1 MVMQM
6 EISDAI
12 KTRRSIRS
20 FKKDPV
26 PDDLLRQII
35 EAGAFAPS
43 SHNTQPWE
51 FIIIKDRTT
60 IEKLSRTHEWSAH
73 LKGAPVV
80 IVACGNLKKRDHTF
94 PCMVSVALAVENML
108 LTINSLGLGT
118 CWTYIHNPELP
129 QAEKNVVE
137 ILSLPDHIK
146 PLCMLPV
153 GYPAAI
159 PKSKKTIET
168 ENITHREK
176 YIEKT

>member
-80 IVACGNLKKRDHTF
+80 IVACGNLKKRDHVF

-108 LTINSLGLGT
+108 LAINSLGLAT

-129 QAEKNVVE
+129 RAEKNVKE
-137 ILSLPDHIK
+137 TFGLPDHII
-146 PLCMLPV
+146 PLCMLPI
-153 GYPAAI
+153 GYPASTQ
-159 PKSKKTIET
+159 KNKKIVKT
-168 ENITHREK
+168 EKIIHYEK
-176 YIEKT
+176 YSEKS